1 MVKKAEFGSQ
11 AIIKTVLEGIHNY
24 EGVVNKRVQ
33 EESQKI
39 DLVLEQIK
47 KEAQL
52 MEVLGKGFQVASDQ
66 GDSDI
71 EQSLDEII
79 ETLKEVAV
87 SFETLERSNQ
97 SIKTSAQKISVAK
110 DAKDILEHSMHIHQ
124 DLNKILQSIQEIN
137 RESHQEIKKAH
148 SQETLSWFEG
158 FFGKNSAK

>member
-1 MVKKAEFGSQ
+1 MIKKAEFGSQ

-52 MEVLGKGFQVASDQ
+52 MEVLGKEFQVASDQ

-71 EQSLDEII
+71 E
-79 ETLKEVAV
+79 
-87 SFETLERSNQ
+87 
-97 SIKTSAQKISVAK
+97 
-110 DAKDILEHSMHIHQ
+110 
-124 DLNKILQSIQEIN
+124 
-137 RESHQEIKKAH
+137 
-148 SQETLSWFEG
+148 
-158 FFGKNSAK
+158 